1 VTTSPFKFKK
11 KERRTKK
18 ERNDNAQDRVSGR
31 TDIAFPDLR
40 ATGLVGLLA
49 LWVSQSFLKISST
62 FVLAHRVLL
71 RLSLLLPY
79 SPPRNP
85 SRAVRLLIQCCVPIL
100 HRAPSV
106 AAPRSFLVVPTLARS
121 VLRPRCYAPCLVPRP
136 HRGAAGVLPTSPFTT

>member
-1 VTTSPFKFKK
+1 
-11 KERRTKK
+11 
-18 ERNDNAQDRVSGR
+18 
-31 TDIAFPDLR
+31 
-40 ATGLVGLLA
+40 
-49 LWVSQSFLKISST
+49 
-62 FVLAHRVLL
+62 VLAHRVLL

-136 HRGAAGVLPTSPFTT
+136 HRGAAGVLPTSPFTTWRSWPLLMSWPPWRAISAWRCCDESACCKNVFEVFQTFQRYVAIVLFECCKSRSGML